1 VSHMVIYRTNDGKPG
16 FQQTDDLVS
25 AVEFVERLRNLE
37 GVESARI
44 YRLEQVNFRFQPY
57 YQVHIETAEAPNAPR
72 PLVSSENPAGNGA
85 PMAAAAQMATPATPV
100 AMAEPAPA
108 PVPPRVL
115 SAAMAAAAAEPAQ
128 AGPTFDLSD
137 AGAASASA
145 DDQPEGAG
153 IRRGLF
159 GR

>member
-1 VSHMVIYRTNDGKPG
+1 MSHMVIYRSVDGKPG
-16 FQQTDDLVS
+16 FQQTDDLVA

-44 YRLEQVNFRFQPY
+44 YRLEQLNFRFQPY
-57 YQVHIETAEAPNAPR
+57 FQVHLDTGNAPEVPR
-72 PLVSSENPAGNGA
+72 PLVSPDVAGSSTGA
-85 PMAAAAQMATPATPV
+85 SAPV
-100 AMAEPAPA
+100 APQSAPLNMSESA

-115 SAAMAAAAAEPAQ
+115 SAALA
-128 AGPTFDLSD
+128 
-137 AGAASASA
+137 AASAEAHHGPTIDVSDSSA
-145 DDQPEGAG
+145 PSLGFTPTDDQADSTG

>member
-1 VSHMVIYRTNDGKPG
+1 MSHMVIYRSVDGKPG

-57 YQVHIETAEAPNAPR
+57 YQVHLDTDEAPTPP
-72 PLVSSENPAGNGA
+72 PLTVTP
-85 PMAAAAQMATPATPV
+85 AAAPV
-100 AMAEPAPA
+100 AAPAPAPEPVPAPVAEPAPA
-108 PVPPRVL
+108 VS
-115 SAAMAAAAAEPAQ
+115 SAAMAAAESSAVATQEDQGTPTLGATPAPEP
-128 AGPTFDLSD
+128 SD
-137 AGAASASA
+137 GN
-145 DDQPEGAG
+145 G

>member
-1 VSHMVIYRTNDGKPG
+1 MSHMVIYRSVDGKPG
-16 FQQTDDLVS
+16 FQQTDDLVA

-57 YQVHIETAEAPNAPR
+57 FQVHLDTGDAPEIPK
-72 PLVSSENPAGNGA
+72 PLVSPAPTGTANGAAA
-85 PMAAAAQMATPATPV
+85 PMASQPTTIAAG
-100 AMAEPAPA
+100 EPAPA
-108 PVPPRVL
+108 PPRVL
-115 SAAMAAAAAEPAQ
+115 SAAMAAASAEAHN
-128 AGPTFDLSD
+128 GPTIDVSD
-137 AGAASASA
+137 SSAPSLGFTPT
-145 DDQPEGAG
+145 DDQADSNG

>member
-1 VSHMVIYRTNDGKPG
+1 MSHMVIYRSVDGKPG
-16 FQQTDDLVS
+16 FQQTDDLAS

-57 YQVHIETAEAPNAPR
+57 FQVQLDTGDAAEIPTSLSETAPR
-72 PLVSSENPAGNGA
+72 PVPSTMTE
-85 PMAAAAQMATPATPV
+85 
-100 AMAEPAPA
+100 PA
-108 PVPPRVL
+108 PVPPRLL
-115 SAAMAAAAAEPAQ
+115 SAAIAAAAAENYN
-128 AGPTFDLSD
+128 GPTIDVSD
-137 AGAASASA
+137 SSGPALGFTTTEDQA
-145 DDQPEGAG
+145 DGTG

>member
-1 VSHMVIYRTNDGKPG
+1 MSHMVIYRSVDGKPG

-57 YQVHIETAEAPNAPR
+57 YQVHLDTDDAPAPPPLTVATAP
-72 PLVSSENPAGNGA
+72 
-85 PMAAAAQMATPATPV
+85 AAAPEPAPV
-100 AMAEPAPA
+100 VAEPAPVVS
-108 PVPPRVL
+108 P
-115 SAAMAAAAAEPAQ
+115 AAMAAAA
-128 AGPTFDLSD
+128 
-137 AGAASASA
+137 
-145 DDQPEGAG
+145 EGATTTEEAPTLGATPAPEPNDGNG